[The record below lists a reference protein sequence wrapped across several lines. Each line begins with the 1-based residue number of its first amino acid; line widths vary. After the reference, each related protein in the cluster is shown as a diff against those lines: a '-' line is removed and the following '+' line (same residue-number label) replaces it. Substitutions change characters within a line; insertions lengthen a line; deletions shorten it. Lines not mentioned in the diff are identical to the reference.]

1 MAVKKA
7 VFKIMKIANIG
18 SKITN
23 FFKEVALEIKKV
35 NWPTRKQ
42 TIRYTLVVIG
52 FSAAV
57 ALFLGGS
64 DFIFSTL
71 LRRFIIK

>member
-1 MAVKKA
+1 MAGKKA

-18 SKITN
+18 SKAVN

-35 NWPTRKQ
+35 NWPSRKQ
-42 TIRYTLVVIG
+42 TARYTLVVIG
-52 FSAAV
+52 FSAV
-57 ALFLGGS
+57 IALFLAS
-64 DFIFSTL
+64 FDFIFSSL